1 MNVIKKIILFTKNIF
16 VKQNKIEMLNSPKH
30 DVNQEGKTDFI
41 KSLKINTI
49 RKIANKKIE
58 TLTCEGDGLGIQK
71 KISY

>member
-16 VKQNKIEMLNSPKH
+16 VKQNKIKMLNSPKH

-49 RKIANKKIE
+49 RKIE